1 MRTNFQAA
9 IAALGNSAIIILT
22 LLALASCG
30 GGGGGGTGGTGGT
43 EPINQL
49 PSLTVNNQV
58 EILEGSVAVT
68 AATATDPEGQTL
80 TFSLNPTADRDLF
93 IISAGGDITFRTAPD
108 YEIPAD
114 ADDNNSYELTVV
126 VTDSQNAADSED
138 IVVTVTDAIEGRVID
153 APLSGSEIYILS
165 AGQSATNTGE
175 SLATSD
181 AEGYFFVPAPAGT
194 GSMKILTR
202 GGTDTETNVA
212 MPGMTLISDLPNG
225 STDSVAVTPI
235 STVLASADSA
245 NDKQAIL
252 VALGISGTVEEFLTT
267 DIWQEAKSGNSD
279 AQSQQSTNQKIGLLI
294 SMAQSLLVGGST
306 AQLTEIAE
314 KVAQEFAAKVSDNES
329 IDLQSDSMISE
340 ILTEALSS
348 IVVDAAVINA
358 VSNNIADINEL
369 LSGEG
374 VDPTSTEAADFI
386 KTAQTELLEA
396 VQDLASGDTT
406 LENFVAGTDLAALF
420 SDHDLY
426 TANRN
431 TVIGNFVVTDGTAGS
446 TWNLGIQAFNAPS
459 YGSCT
464 NDGGTGCHSLN
475 WTVETDNDRGN
486 VLQVTYAND
495 ALHAGV
501 YFQSSTAQDLSAYAS
516 GSFVFDIKVLDAGTN
531 NLSDGF
537 KIKMESADDK
547 KSSELSINTAADA
560 SIVANGQWQTIT
572 IPVSKFTG
580 DDTGGSLDLS
590 EITVAMNIFPVAES
604 GPGLV
609 YQLDNAGF
617 VSGVQTD
624 DTSPESR
631 EGYSLVWSDEFSGTS
646 LNTDDWTYE
655 IGDGCPDLCGW
666 GNRELEYYRSEN
678 ATVASGLLTIEAR
691 EEYYGGKKYTSSRI
705 KTEHKQF
712 FKYGRIDIR
721 AKMPQGQG
729 LWPALWTL
737 GENISTVGWPASGEI
752 DIMEMVGGNG
762 TDGYNDST
770 THGTIHFE
778 TGDGCGF
785 NCRDYQGG
793 KKSLSS
799 GKLADDFNVFSI
811 DWTTDSITWLLNDV
825 SFHSE
830 QITPA
835 NRTEFHEDFF
845 FIFNVAVGGEW
856 PGSPDSTSQFPQQM
870 QVDYIRV
877 FQLEP

>member
-1 MRTNFQAA
+1 M
-9 IAALGNSAIIILT
+9 
-22 LLALASCG
+22 
-30 GGGGGGTGGTGGT
+30 
-43 EPINQL
+43 
-49 PSLTVNNQV
+49 
-58 EILEGSVAVT
+58 T

-666 GNRELEYYRSEN
+666 GNRELEFYRSEN

-835 NRTEFHEDFF
+835 NRTEFHEEFF

-856 PGSPDSTSQFPQQM
+856 PGSPDSSSQFPQQM